1 MSFSTFNQVKVS
13 GIVCVVPENYINIDD
28 EINFYGNDGKRL
40 ARNKKILG
48 LGNRHVVSDGTTA
61 TDLCEHA
68 AKILIDALKVNVQDI
83 DTLIMTSINH
93 DYNGNSDACII
104 QGHLGLSDECACFD
118 TCGLG
123 CTDAVY
129 GLWLAHSLIQSGA
142 SRKCLFLEGALSSL
156 ITDKRNRHSNM
167 LFGDAG
173 AAVLLEMK

>member
-68 AKILIDALKVNVQDI
+68 AK
-83 DTLIMTSINH
+83 
-93 DYNGNSDACII
+93 
-104 QGHLGLSDECACFD
+104 F
-118 TCGLG
+118 
-123 CTDAVY
+123 
-129 GLWLAHSLIQSGA
+129 
-142 SRKCLFLEGALSSL
+142 
-156 ITDKRNRHSNM
+156 
-167 LFGDAG
+167 
-173 AAVLLEMK
+173 